1 MSKAKLV
8 FDLIM
13 KVSCNSMH
21 YFTLP
26 IFILFFFQHKEL
38 MEVGAQ
44 ELAVTKLKQEMEKE
58 KIEYVEEIKKSLL
71 IENSATLQNELKRL
85 EEKLTEDYR
94 KEDAEKQIRFNNA
107 IRTLEQD
114 KERVIEDLKVRITVL
129 TDDND
134 RIRKLLSKS
143 SAESCEHIIQQMSKE
158 IDTLKV
164 C

>member
-1 MSKAKLV
+1 
-8 FDLIM
+8 
-13 KVSCNSMH
+13 
-21 YFTLP
+21 
-26 IFILFFFQHKEL
+26 